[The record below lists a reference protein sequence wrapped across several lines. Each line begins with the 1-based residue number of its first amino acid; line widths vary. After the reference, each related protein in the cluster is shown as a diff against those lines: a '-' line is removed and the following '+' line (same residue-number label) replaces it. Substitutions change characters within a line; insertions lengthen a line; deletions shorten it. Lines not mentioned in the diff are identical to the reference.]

1 MTAHPSH
8 GRAGSQIILQLIAT
22 AAFLALAALSVT
34 PALAQNWPERPVKL
48 IVPHSAGG
56 APDVLGRMLA
66 KVLSEKLG
74 QPFVVE
80 NRVGAN
86 GNLGAASVA
95 ASAPDGYTLMF
106 TTTGPL
112 SYNKV
117 VYKAST
123 TFDPAKDFTPIAE
136 MARMP
141 LIVATNSTL
150 PIKSWPDLIAYAK
163 ANPGKVT
170 FGTPGNGSMAHM
182 TADLVQT
189 SLGVQMLHV
198 PYRGSAPAMND
209 LIGGQVNICFDLAS
223 TYAEQVKA
231 GTLRALAITAT
242 KRWPLLPDVPT
253 VAELGMPNFE
263 ATGWIAIVGPAGLPA
278 DIVAKVNKIA
288 NEFIISKAGIE
299 AMDNLGMVP
308 AGGTPE
314 QLRTFM
320 ASELAKW
327 TPTAEKIKPE

>member
-1 MTAHPSH
+1 MMAQPVR
-8 GRAGSQIILQLIAT
+8 GRTDRQAIFQS
-22 AAFLALAALSVT
+22 LAIVALLAWAPPFAT
-34 PALAQNWPERPVKL
+34 PALGQNWPERPVKL

-66 KVLSEKLG
+66 KVLGERLG

-86 GNLGAASVA
+86 GNLGAAAVA

-112 SYNKV
+112 SYNKI

-123 TFDPAKDFTPIAE
+123 TFDPSKDFTPIAE

-150 PIKSWPDLIAYAK
+150 PIKSWQDLVAYAK

-253 VAELGMPNFE
+253 VAELGMSNFE
-263 ATGWIAIVGPAGLPA
+263 ATGWIAVVGPAGLPG
-278 DIVAKVNKIA
+278 DIVAKVNKVA
-288 NEFIISKAGIE
+288 NEFIASKAGIE
-299 AMDNLGMVP
+299 AMDKLGMVP
-308 AGGTPE
+308 AGGTPD
-314 QLRTFM
+314 QLRAFM
-320 ASELAKW
+320 ASELMKW